1 MAPALLSKDKKQR
14 PKVSSHFKLAEVT
27 LEALN
32 DPLPKAM
39 TIPSLESLPS
49 EGEGQFRPF
58 RNPVEEDPSAAAA
71 TISNYPSFKSGLMQ
85 KQTIYYPHVTN
96 GTQFWI
102 LIHIPN
108 TFAILH
114 LKYNLQKLAVYCLKL
129 PTFENSM
136 NIDQVSFF
144 FIVHACIK
152 KKCLCSFLHSS
163 QRIGS

>member
-58 RNPVEEDPSAAAA
+58 RNQVEEDPSAAAA
-71 TISNYPSFKSGLMQ
+71 TTTISNYPSFKSGLMQ

-96 GTQFWI
+96 GTQF
-102 LIHIPN
+102 LDFNSHSKHICN
-108 TFAILH
+108 TTFKIQFAETRRL
-114 LKYNLQKLAVYCLKL
+114 LSEVA
-129 PTFENSM
+129 
-136 NIDQVSFF
+136 NIRKQYEHRSSKFF
-144 FIVHACIK
+144 LLYMRV
-152 KKCLCSFLHSS
+152 
-163 QRIGS
+163 

>member
-58 RNPVEEDPSAAAA
+58 RNQVEEDPSAAAA
-71 TISNYPSFKSGLMQ
+71 TTTISNYPSFKSGLMQ

-102 LIHIPN
+102 LIHICN
-108 TFAILH
+108 T
-114 LKYNLQKLAVYCLKL
+114 
-129 PTFENSM
+129 TFEIQFAETRRLLSEVA
-136 NIDQVSFF
+136 NIRKQYEHRSSKFF
-144 FIVHACIK
+144 LLYMRV
-152 KKCLCSFLHSS
+152 
-163 QRIGS
+163 

>member
-58 RNPVEEDPSAAAA
+58 RNPVQEDPSAAAA
-71 TISNYPSFKSGLMQ
+71 ATTTTISNYPSFKSGLMQ

-144 FIVHACIK
+144 YCICVYKEEVSLFIS
-152 KKCLCSFLHSS
+152 SF
-163 QRIGS
+163 